1 MIRRSTSSRAVKL
14 DRTGFRALMDAAAD
28 GIVVIDDGGTVLDF
42 NPAAQR
48 MFGFSSEQIV
58 GHNVALLMPEPDRS
72 GHDGYIA
79 RYLRT
84 GEKRIIGI
92 GREVTGRRADGTTL
106 PIHLS
111 VGRSNGFFVG
121 ILRDL
126 TAQKAAEEENQR
138 LKDKLIEVDRL
149 SLMGELAAG
158 VAHEINQPLSAIAN
172 YAQAGER
179 IASHGEMNVR
189 ALRKTCRDI
198 AEQALRAGRI
208 IRNLRTVAG
217 QRDIVEDEVDINRA
231 IDDVLNLVEADAAAS
246 EIHVSTEFAP
256 GLPPIVGDATRLQ
269 QVLLNLTRNA
279 VDAMRDGARKEKGIR
294 IRTQRVGGRGGPRPR
309 TRLPARTRGRD
320 VPAVGDHE
328 TRGARRGSC
337 GQPQNRQGA
346 RHGKDGCAL
355 GRDAGEC
362 GADCIVQ
369 RSVGG
374 LRIRKWAAGRA
385 VRIVLRRLHAET
397 SGEGIAAVRKSN

>member
-1 MIRRSTSSRAVKL
+1 MPRRSRSGRAAKL
-14 DRTGFRALMDAAAD
+14 DRTRFRAIMDAAAD

-48 MFGFSSEQIV
+48 MFGFSPEQII
-58 GHNVALLMPEPDRS
+58 GCNVALLMPEPDRS
-72 GHDGYIA
+72 RHDGYIA
-79 RYLRT
+79 RYFRT
-84 GEKRIIGI
+84 GEERIIGI

-111 VGRSNGFFVG
+111 VGHSDGFFVG

-138 LKDKLIEVDRL
+138 LKDKMVEVDRL

-179 IASHGEMNVR
+179 ITLHGEMDIE

-198 AEQALRAGRI
+198 TEQALRAGRI

-231 IDDVLNLVEADAAAS
+231 IDDVLNLVEADAAAAG
-246 EIHVSTEFAP
+246 IQVSTGYAP
-256 GLPPIVGDATRLQ
+256 GLPAIAGDATGLQ

-279 VDAMRDGARKEKGIR
+279 VDAMRDGARKEKGIQ
-294 IRTQRVGGRGGPRPR
+294 IRTQRAGRQSVRVEVLDHGHGYPRE
-309 TRLPARTRGRD
+309 LAD
-320 VPAVGDHE
+320 E
-328 TRGARRGSC
+328 MF
-337 GQPQNRQGA
+337 QPLVTT
-346 RHGKDGCAL
+346 KP
-355 GRDAGEC
+355 
-362 GADCIVQ
+362 
-369 RSVGG
+369 GG
-374 LRIRKWAAGRA
+374 LG
-385 VRIVLRRLHAET
+385 VGT
-397 SGEGIAAVRKSN
+397 SNGTV